1 MNGFTRED
9 LGCDRGGRMF
19 SMINRVDAPES
30 KAYLELFDQLW
41 NDQSHLKDV
50 TDKVLESIT
59 TAYQENSPEFL
70 YFYALYNIFG
80 SFLEQVNEDDLPSE
94 ANGFKESQVWNKLYT
109 FQKDAVIA
117 IISKLEQYNGC
128 ILADSV
134 GLGKTFTA
142 LAVIKYYENRNLRVL
157 VLCPKKLSD
166 NWMTYKANY
175 VNNPIAGD
183 RLRYDVLYHTDLSR
197 DKGFSG
203 EIDLSKLNWSAYDLV
218 VIDESHNFRNGGDVD
233 NEGKEN
239 RYTRLM
245 NKVIRPG
252 ARTRVLMLSATPVNN
267 RFYDLRNQLALAYEG
282 DSSEWQGKLD
292 ISRSVEE
299 VFRNAQKVFNEWS
312 KLDVASRTT
321 DQLMQMLD
329 FEFFQIL
336 DAVTIARSRR
346 HIEKYYDV
354 SEIGKF
360 PTRLPPISKRPP
372 LTDLPGAISYSEIYD
387 DLLSLTLSIYTPTNY
402 ILPSKL
408 EKYAK
413 LNHEGKN
420 HLTQAGREQG
430 IRRLMSINL
439 LKRLESSLH
448 SFQLTLGRIEQLIA
462 QTLDTI
468 AHYDPTATLELNDLS
483 GVADLDADDQESDLF
498 TVGRKVKIEL
508 ADMDYVTWRKDLEED
523 QHTLRMLLKAV
534 SQITPAHD
542 SKLRM
547 LLDTITE
554 KIEHLVK
561 KIAALGITLTGTTAT
576 NSFVYVEGVDIYK
589 NKAPTARLGF
599 EIKGKTGTRTMVRKV
614 QGGDDLY
621 TLSGELDEYA
631 DRFVILPDGIDGRDN
646 SVTFLNGLK
655 LYAGQISGN
664 EQMTALQRRIQIR
677 ETIRTHIQRERELY
691 PRGIK
696 VLSLFFIDEV
706 SKYRLYD
713 GDNDD
718 GRNGEYAK
726 MFEEEYENVVGQ
738 MQRQFGDD
746 AYLHYLDGIDVHK
759 THQGYFSIDKKKGK
773 KARFVEGK
781 IDRKTQLSD
790 DVDAYDLIMKDKE
803 RLLSLDEPV
812 RFIFSHSALREG
824 WDNPNVFQI
833 CTLKPQS
840 ESEIRSR
847 QEIGRG
853 LRLCVNQQG
862 ERMDESVL
870 GRDVQEL
877 NKLTLI
883 TDLEYGKFAEALQT
897 GLAESLADRPQKV
910 DTQLFVGRT
919 LVDANGEQVHVT
931 QDLANAIYEDLIQN
945 DYVKRGKLTDKYFAD
960 KEIGSFHVASEVS
973 GYADSVV
980 RILSGVYDAHTMAPE
995 NAHSNNVQ
1003 AIVDEEKLHKAEFL
1017 NLWNRINH
1025 KSFYT
1030 VQFDTPEL
1038 IDHSIRALDSKLNV
1052 TRVQIN
1058 LEYGEQTARLES
1070 REQLEQG
1077 KGFQKARSDRESAK
1091 YAPLGSV
1098 RYDLVG
1104 KLVEETG
1111 LTRATVAAILR
1122 GIAPQTFSQFRI
1134 NPEEFILKAA
1144 RLIND
1149 EKATQIIE
1157 HITYNRLDA
1166 AYDQD
1171 VFTRATLR
1179 GKLDVNAMEANRSL
1193 YSHVIYDSDN
1203 ERRFAQELDVSD
1215 QVAVYVKLPGSFYI
1229 STPVGKYNPD
1239 WAIAF
1244 NEGSVKHIYFVAETK
1259 GNLDTMELRGVEN
1272 AKIECAKKHFAAISN
1287 GSVVYSVVDNY
1298 STLMQLVSN

>member
-523 QHTLRMLLKAV
+523 QHTLRMLDAMDAYN
-534 SQITPAHD
+534 Q
-542 SKLRM
+542 
-547 LLDTITE
+547 
-554 KIEHLVK
+554 HLVK

>member
-523 QHTLRMLLKAV
+523 QH
-534 SQITPAHD
+534 
-542 SKLRM
+542 
-547 LLDTITE
+547 
-554 KIEHLVK
+554 
-561 KIAALGITLTGTTAT
+561 
-576 NSFVYVEGVDIYK
+576 
-589 NKAPTARLGF
+589 
-599 EIKGKTGTRTMVRKV
+599 
-614 QGGDDLY
+614 
-621 TLSGELDEYA
+621 
-631 DRFVILPDGIDGRDN
+631 
-646 SVTFLNGLK
+646 
-655 LYAGQISGN
+655 
-664 EQMTALQRRIQIR
+664 
-677 ETIRTHIQRERELY
+677 
-691 PRGIK
+691 
-696 VLSLFFIDEV
+696 
-706 SKYRLYD
+706 
-713 GDNDD
+713 
-718 GRNGEYAK
+718 
-726 MFEEEYENVVGQ
+726 
-738 MQRQFGDD
+738 
-746 AYLHYLDGIDVHK
+746 
-759 THQGYFSIDKKKGK
+759 
-773 KARFVEGK
+773 
-781 IDRKTQLSD
+781 
-790 DVDAYDLIMKDKE
+790 
-803 RLLSLDEPV
+803 
-812 RFIFSHSALREG
+812 
-824 WDNPNVFQI
+824 
-833 CTLKPQS
+833 
-840 ESEIRSR
+840 
-847 QEIGRG
+847 
-853 LRLCVNQQG
+853 
-862 ERMDESVL
+862 
-870 GRDVQEL
+870 
-877 NKLTLI
+877 
-883 TDLEYGKFAEALQT
+883 GKFAEALQT

>member
-233 NEGKEN
+233 DEGKEN

-523 QHTLRMLLKAV
+523 QHTLRMLDAMDAYN
-534 SQITPAHD
+534 Q
-542 SKLRM
+542 
-547 LLDTITE
+547 
-554 KIEHLVK
+554 HLVK

>member
-1 MNGFTRED
+1 MKIINNTTEKLADDLRVTIKKRSRVSMAAACFSVYAFEELKAQLENLDELRFIFTSPAFLDEKPKKAQREFYIPRLNRERTLHGSEFEIKLRSEFRQRAISQECAHWIREKARFKSNKTMEGMTGFLTVDSDSPVAYAPVNGFTRED

-312 KLDVASRTT
+312 KLDVASRAT

-523 QHTLRMLLKAV
+523 
-534 SQITPAHD
+534 
-542 SKLRM
+542 
-547 LLDTITE
+547 
-554 KIEHLVK
+554 
-561 KIAALGITLTGTTAT
+561 
-576 NSFVYVEGVDIYK
+576 
-589 NKAPTARLGF
+589 
-599 EIKGKTGTRTMVRKV
+599 
-614 QGGDDLY
+614 
-621 TLSGELDEYA
+621 
-631 DRFVILPDGIDGRDN
+631 
-646 SVTFLNGLK
+646 
-655 LYAGQISGN
+655 
-664 EQMTALQRRIQIR
+664 
-677 ETIRTHIQRERELY
+677 
-691 PRGIK
+691 
-696 VLSLFFIDEV
+696 
-706 SKYRLYD
+706 
-713 GDNDD
+713 
-718 GRNGEYAK
+718 
-726 MFEEEYENVVGQ
+726 
-738 MQRQFGDD
+738 
-746 AYLHYLDGIDVHK
+746 
-759 THQGYFSIDKKKGK
+759 
-773 KARFVEGK
+773 
-781 IDRKTQLSD
+781 
-790 DVDAYDLIMKDKE
+790 
-803 RLLSLDEPV
+803 
-812 RFIFSHSALREG
+812 
-824 WDNPNVFQI
+824 
-833 CTLKPQS
+833 
-840 ESEIRSR
+840 
-847 QEIGRG
+847 
-853 LRLCVNQQG
+853 
-862 ERMDESVL
+862 
-870 GRDVQEL
+870 
-877 NKLTLI
+877 
-883 TDLEYGKFAEALQT
+883 GKFAEALQT

-1179 GKLDVNAMEANRSL
+1179 GKLDVNAIEANRSL

>member
-1 MNGFTRED
+1 MKLKFKHQPFQAEAAAAVCDVFNDQPLRTANYRID
-9 LGCDRGGRMF
+9 LGDTTNMQQRMDF
-19 SMINRVDAPES
+19 SEVGFRNHPLVPELTRSRILENLRAVQIRNNLKPSDALAGPGINLTIEM
-30 KAYLELFDQLW
+30 E
-41 NDQSHLKDV
+41 
-50 TDKVLESIT
+50 TGT
-59 TAYQENSPEFL
+59 
-70 YFYALYNIFG
+70 
-80 SFLEQVNEDDLPSE
+80 
-94 ANGFKESQVWNKLYT
+94 
-109 FQKDAVIA
+109 
-117 IISKLEQYNGC
+117 
-128 ILADSV
+128 
-134 GLGKTFTA
+134 GKTYTYVKTMYELNRRYGWSKFIIVVPSVAIREGVAKSLETTQQHFSDEYGKKIRFFTYSSDKLTEVDNFA
-142 LAVIKYYENRNLRVL
+142 SDSGIYAMIINMQAFNSSKNQKIID
-157 VLCPKKLSD
+157 KKL
-166 NWMTYKANY
+166 
-175 VNNPIAGD
+175 
-183 RLRYDVLYHTDLSR
+183 
-197 DKGFSG
+197 
-203 EIDLSKLNWSAYDLV
+203 
-218 VIDESHNFRNGGDVD
+218 
-233 NEGKEN
+233 
-239 RYTRLM
+239 
-245 NKVIRPG
+245 
-252 ARTRVLMLSATPVNN
+252 
-267 RFYDLRNQLALAYEG
+267 
-282 DSSEWQGKLD
+282 DS
-292 ISRSVEE
+292 
-299 VFRNAQKVFNEWS
+299 F
-312 KLDVASRTT
+312 
-321 DQLMQMLD
+321 
-329 FEFFQIL
+329 
-336 DAVTIARSRR
+336 RSRR
-346 HIEKYYDV
+346 
-354 SEIGKF
+354 
-360 PTRLPPISKRPP
+360 PI
-372 LTDLPGAISYSEIYD
+372 DI
-387 DLLSLTLSIYTPTNY
+387 
-402 ILPSKL
+402 
-408 EKYAK
+408 
-413 LNHEGKN
+413 
-420 HLTQAGREQG
+420 
-430 IRRLMSINL
+430 
-439 LKRLESSLH
+439 
-448 SFQLTLGRIEQLIA
+448 IA
-462 QTLDTI
+462 QTNPILIIDEPQSVEGKQTKESLKEFN
-468 AHYDPTATLELNDLS
+468 ALFTLRYSATHKEKYDM
-483 GVADLDADDQESDLF
+483 VYRLDA
-498 TVGRKVKIEL
+498 
-508 ADMDYVTWRKDLEED
+508 MDAYN
-523 QHTLRMLLKAV
+523 Q
-534 SQITPAHD
+534 
-542 SKLRM
+542 
-547 LLDTITE
+547 
-554 KIEHLVK
+554 HLVK

-960 KEIGSFHVASEVS
+960 KEIWSFHVASEVS

-1259 GNLDTMELRGVEN
+1259 GNLDTMELRGVGN

>member
-1 MNGFTRED
+1 MKIINNTTEKLADDLRVTIKKRSRVSMAAACFSVYAFEELKAQLENLDELRFIFTSPAFLDEKPKKAQREFYIPRLNRERTLHGSEFEIKLRSEFRQRAISQECAHWIREKARFKSNKTMEGMTGFLTVDSDSPVAYAPVNGFTRED

-94 ANGFKESQVWNKLYT
+94 TNGFKESQVWNKLYT

-554 KIEHLVK
+554 KIEHPINPGNKKVIIFTAFSDTAQYLYDHVSAFAGEKYGLNTALVTGSVEGRTTIPK
-561 KIAALGITLTGTTAT
+561 FKADLNNVLTCFSPRSKDKAAL
-576 NSFVYVEGVDIYK
+576 
-589 NKAPTARLGF
+589 
-599 EIKGKTGTRTMVRKV
+599 M
-614 QGGDDLY
+614 
-621 TLSGELDEYA
+621 
-631 DRFVILPDGIDGRDN
+631 PDGPDIDLLIATDCI
-646 SVTFLNGLK
+646 SE
-655 LYAGQISGN
+655 GQN
-664 EQMTALQRRIQIR
+664 LQDCDCLIN
-677 ETIRTHIQRERELY
+677 
-691 PRGIK
+691 
-696 VLSLFFIDEV
+696 
-706 SKYRLYD
+706 YD
-713 GDNDD
+713 IHWN
-718 GRNGEYAK
+718 
-726 MFEEEYENVVGQ
+726 
-738 MQRQFGDD
+738 
-746 AYLHYLDGIDVHK
+746 
-759 THQGYFSIDKKKGK
+759 
-773 KARFVEGK
+773 
-781 IDRKTQLSD
+781 
-790 DVDAYDLIMKDKE
+790 
-803 RLLSLDEPV
+803 PV
-812 RFIFSHSALREG
+812 R
-824 WDNPNVFQI
+824 
-833 CTLKPQS
+833 
-840 ESEIRSR
+840 
-847 QEIGRG
+847 
-853 LRLCVNQQG
+853 
-862 ERMDESVL
+862 
-870 GRDVQEL
+870 
-877 NKLTLI
+877 
-883 TDLEYGKFAEALQT
+883 
-897 GLAESLADRPQKV
+897 
-910 DTQLFVGRT
+910 
-919 LVDANGEQVHVT
+919 LV
-931 QDLANAIYEDLIQN
+931 
-945 DYVKRGKLTDKYFAD
+945 
-960 KEIGSFHVASEVS
+960 
-973 GYADSVV
+973 
-980 RILSGVYDAHTMAPE
+980 
-995 NAHSNNVQ
+995 
-1003 AIVDEEKLHKAEFL
+1003 
-1017 NLWNRINH
+1017 
-1025 KSFYT
+1025 
-1030 VQFDTPEL
+1030 
-1038 IDHSIRALDSKLNV
+1038 
-1052 TRVQIN
+1052 
-1058 LEYGEQTARLES
+1058 
-1070 REQLEQG
+1070 
-1077 KGFQKARSDRESAK
+1077 
-1091 YAPLGSV
+1091 
-1098 RYDLVG
+1098 
-1104 KLVEETG
+1104 
-1111 LTRATVAAILR
+1111 
-1122 GIAPQTFSQFRI
+1122 
-1134 NPEEFILKAA
+1134 
-1144 RLIND
+1144 
-1149 EKATQIIE
+1149 
-1157 HITYNRLDA
+1157 
-1166 AYDQD
+1166 
-1171 VFTRATLR
+1171 
-1179 GKLDVNAMEANRSL
+1179 
-1193 YSHVIYDSDN
+1193 
-1203 ERRFAQELDVSD
+1203 
-1215 QVAVYVKLPGSFYI
+1215 
-1229 STPVGKYNPD
+1229 
-1239 WAIAF
+1239 
-1244 NEGSVKHIYFVAETK
+1244 
-1259 GNLDTMELRGVEN
+1259 
-1272 AKIECAKKHFAAISN
+1272 
-1287 GSVVYSVVDNY
+1287 
-1298 STLMQLVSN
+1298 

>member
-1 MNGFTRED
+1 MDKLKMETSDMAAENIEKIGALFPSAVTEMRGEDGSIKKGVNFEMLKQLLSPDVVEEGDERYEFTWVGKKQAIAEAARPTTKTLRPVKED
-9 LGCDRGGRMF
+9 SR
-19 SMINRVDAPES
+19 NWDATENLYIEGDNLEVLKILQES
-30 KAYLELFDQLW
+30 Y
-41 NDQSHLKDV
+41 
-50 TDKVLESIT
+50 
-59 TAYQENSPEFL
+59 
-70 YFYALYNIFG
+70 
-80 SFLEQVNEDDLPSE
+80 
-94 ANGFKESQVWNKLYT
+94 
-109 FQKDAVIA
+109 
-117 IISKLEQYNGC
+117 
-128 ILADSV
+128 
-134 GLGKTFTA
+134 LGKVKMIYIDPPYNTGHDF
-142 LAVIKYYENRNLRVL
+142 IYRDDFGMSREEWSEKSGE
-157 VLCPKKLSD
+157 LSED
-166 NWMTYKANY
+166 
-175 VNNPIAGD
+175 GD
-183 RLRYDVLYHTDLSR
+183 RLFENTESNGRFHSDWCSMTYSRLMLARNLLTEDGVVFISLDDGEIENLREICNEVFGEQNFLAQCVRKRRDSQANLSKNISPIHEYVVLYAKS
-197 DKGFSG
+197 
-203 EIDLSKLNWSAYDLV
+203 
-218 VIDESHNFRNGGDVD
+218 NG
-233 NEGKEN
+233 
-239 RYTRLM
+239 
-245 NKVIRPG
+245 
-252 ARTRVLMLSATPVNN
+252 
-267 RFYDLRNQLALAYEG
+267 
-282 DSSEWQGKLD
+282 
-292 ISRSVEE
+292 
-299 VFRNAQKVFNEWS
+299 
-312 KLDVASRTT
+312 
-321 DQLMQMLD
+321 
-329 FEFFQIL
+329 
-336 DAVTIARSRR
+336 
-346 HIEKYYDV
+346 
-354 SEIGKF
+354 
-360 PTRLPPISKRPP
+360 
-372 LTDLPGAISYSEIYD
+372 
-387 DLLSLTLSIYTPTNY
+387 
-402 ILPSKL
+402 
-408 EKYAK
+408 
-413 LNHEGKN
+413 
-420 HLTQAGREQG
+420 
-430 IRRLMSINL
+430 NL
-439 LKRLESSLH
+439 LNKIS
-448 SFQLTLGRIEQLIA
+448 
-462 QTLDTI
+462 
-468 AHYDPTATLELNDLS
+468 AHIN
-483 GVADLDADDQESDLF
+483 
-498 TVGRKVKIEL
+498 
-508 ADMDYVTWRKDLEED
+508 
-523 QHTLRMLLKAV
+523 
-534 SQITPAHD
+534 
-542 SKLRM
+542 
-547 LLDTITE
+547 
-554 KIEHLVK
+554 LVK

-706 SKYRLYD
+706 SKYHLYD

>member
-1 MNGFTRED
+1 MDKLKMETSDMAAENIEKIGALFPSAVTEMRGEDGSIKKGVNFEMLKQLLSPDVVEEGDERYEFTWEGKKQAIAEAARPTTKTLRPVKED
-9 LGCDRGGRMF
+9 SR
-19 SMINRVDAPES
+19 NWDATENLYIEGDNLEVLKILQES
-30 KAYLELFDQLW
+30 Y
-41 NDQSHLKDV
+41 
-50 TDKVLESIT
+50 
-59 TAYQENSPEFL
+59 
-70 YFYALYNIFG
+70 
-80 SFLEQVNEDDLPSE
+80 
-94 ANGFKESQVWNKLYT
+94 
-109 FQKDAVIA
+109 
-117 IISKLEQYNGC
+117 
-128 ILADSV
+128 
-134 GLGKTFTA
+134 LGKVKMIYIDPPYNTGHDF
-142 LAVIKYYENRNLRVL
+142 IYRDDFGMSREEWSEKSGE
-157 VLCPKKLSD
+157 LSED
-166 NWMTYKANY
+166 
-175 VNNPIAGD
+175 GD
-183 RLRYDVLYHTDLSR
+183 RLFENTESNGRFHSDWCSMTYSRLMLARNLLTEDGVVFISLDDGEIENLREICNEVFGEQNFLAQCVRKRRDSQANLSKNISPIHEYVVLYAKS
-197 DKGFSG
+197 
-203 EIDLSKLNWSAYDLV
+203 
-218 VIDESHNFRNGGDVD
+218 NG
-233 NEGKEN
+233 
-239 RYTRLM
+239 
-245 NKVIRPG
+245 
-252 ARTRVLMLSATPVNN
+252 
-267 RFYDLRNQLALAYEG
+267 
-282 DSSEWQGKLD
+282 
-292 ISRSVEE
+292 
-299 VFRNAQKVFNEWS
+299 
-312 KLDVASRTT
+312 
-321 DQLMQMLD
+321 
-329 FEFFQIL
+329 
-336 DAVTIARSRR
+336 
-346 HIEKYYDV
+346 
-354 SEIGKF
+354 
-360 PTRLPPISKRPP
+360 
-372 LTDLPGAISYSEIYD
+372 
-387 DLLSLTLSIYTPTNY
+387 
-402 ILPSKL
+402 
-408 EKYAK
+408 
-413 LNHEGKN
+413 
-420 HLTQAGREQG
+420 
-430 IRRLMSINL
+430 NL
-439 LKRLESSLH
+439 LNKIS
-448 SFQLTLGRIEQLIA
+448 
-462 QTLDTI
+462 
-468 AHYDPTATLELNDLS
+468 AHIN
-483 GVADLDADDQESDLF
+483 
-498 TVGRKVKIEL
+498 
-508 ADMDYVTWRKDLEED
+508 
-523 QHTLRMLLKAV
+523 
-534 SQITPAHD
+534 
-542 SKLRM
+542 
-547 LLDTITE
+547 
-554 KIEHLVK
+554 LVK